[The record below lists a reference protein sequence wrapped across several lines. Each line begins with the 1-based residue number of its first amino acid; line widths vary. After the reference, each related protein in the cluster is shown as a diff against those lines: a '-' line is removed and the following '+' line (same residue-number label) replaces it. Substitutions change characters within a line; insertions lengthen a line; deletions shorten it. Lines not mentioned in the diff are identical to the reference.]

1 MKKFWIGFLT
11 LVLTLC
17 GVVSFSA
24 CSKNTT
30 YNLSQLKN
38 SYQAIT
44 EGCSSATIS
53 GGKIQ
58 FNYANFK
65 VNNESYF
72 QQVISSTAPY
82 TRLTDFYNPLF
93 EKSMSFVYEYID
105 VCSNKSI
112 KVDEQTK
119 LSLDNDLNALKV
131 ALKNVDDHVSS
142 LADNVKFVYNGDKN
156 YTSIACSQ
164 RYTALFNSYDALF
177 SSALNFSYDISNIYF
192 NYAVKSALIDY
203 SKQTVEEFNASTA
216 VINLKSQTDNQILN
230 LTRAY
235 FNAYV
240 KGNALTSTFVTPNAG
255 QYAKPDQNYK
265 DFSNSVSQV
274 SLDASFEAS
283 LPEKM
288 EIINTDQTLKNKFY
302 EQSVALSNIQQIM
315 NNDIKVYQIAL
326 NDIVYLDKKAD
337 PNATDYEKLCV
348 QMIENHNYIV
358 QEYNKVLV
366 NLIAIINDA
375 GV

>member
-93 EKSMSFVYEYID
+93 EKSMSF
-105 VCSNKSI
+105 
-112 KVDEQTK
+112 
-119 LSLDNDLNALKV
+119 L
-131 ALKNVDDHVSS
+131 
-142 LADNVKFVYNGDKN
+142 
-156 YTSIACSQ
+156 
-164 RYTALFNSYDALF
+164 R
-177 SSALNFSYDISNIYF
+177 
-192 NYAVKSALIDY
+192 
-203 SKQTVEEFNASTA
+203 
-216 VINLKSQTDNQILN
+216 
-230 LTRAY
+230 
-235 FNAYV
+235 
-240 KGNALTSTFVTPNAG
+240 
-255 QYAKPDQNYK
+255 
-265 DFSNSVSQV
+265 
-274 SLDASFEAS
+274 
-283 LPEKM
+283 
-288 EIINTDQTLKNKFY
+288 
-302 EQSVALSNIQQIM
+302 
-315 NNDIKVYQIAL
+315 
-326 NDIVYLDKKAD
+326 
-337 PNATDYEKLCV
+337 
-348 QMIENHNYIV
+348 
-358 QEYNKVLV
+358 
-366 NLIAIINDA
+366 
-375 GV
+375 